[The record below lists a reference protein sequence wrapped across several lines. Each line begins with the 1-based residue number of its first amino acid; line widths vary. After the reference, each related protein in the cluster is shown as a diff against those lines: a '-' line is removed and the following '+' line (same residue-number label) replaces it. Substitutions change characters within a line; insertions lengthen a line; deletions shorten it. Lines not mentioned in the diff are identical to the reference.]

1 MSICSNHSR
10 GSSIKSNPSV
20 VRNMEKL
27 GEAIY
32 LHQQNIKE
40 ANEASEAV
48 DYLAEKGVIE

>member
-27 GEAIY
+27 GEVIY